1 MAGNI
6 KLNGFK
12 NPSYVFDKTKEL
24 LKNEK
29 YDSLYALPVYE
40 YSGSLKKNHAKLDDY
55 DYKYLSCINLVSLED
70 YNHYLIKTFL

>member
-1 MAGNI
+1 M
-6 KLNGFK
+6 K
-12 NPSYVFDKTKEL
+12 NMILF
-24 LKNEK
+24 
-29 YDSLYALPVYE
+29 YALPVYE